1 MVKHPVDE
9 FLSPYQIKKHN
20 IKGCFVTYD
29 LKNSDTYIVDAA
41 GKEKGLRVDS
51 QRGRNIL
58 KAYY

>member
-29 LKNSDTYIVDAA
+29 LENSDTYIIDKD
-41 GKEKGLRVDS
+41 GKEKG
-51 QRGRNIL
+51 
-58 KAYY
+58 